1 MVNLP
6 VWLYEPLPYLYTCA
20 GTGALWRLDDMLG
33 EISGLLLIS
42 AGLVI
47 ASMRREYR
55 KLLKQSGASH
65 KPGA

>member
-1 MVNLP
+1 MVKLP

-20 GTGALWRLDDMLG
+20 GAVALWRLDDTLG

-47 ASMRREYR
+47 ASMRRDYR